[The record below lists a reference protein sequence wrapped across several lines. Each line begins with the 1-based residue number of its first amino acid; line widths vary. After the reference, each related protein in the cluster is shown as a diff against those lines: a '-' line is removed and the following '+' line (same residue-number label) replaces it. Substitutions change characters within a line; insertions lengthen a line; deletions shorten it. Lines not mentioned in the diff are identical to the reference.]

1 MSDEKLVT
9 KLDKFIVIALN
20 NYCHVENPWDEL
32 KKVTGDDYDDIIS
45 KKSVCP
51 DLVIYN
57 KEFNKNECFYPVIKK
72 NNPFPRVKFYIR
84 KKKLKN
90 NSLQNFKDI
99 NEKENKKNDDNYI
112 KNDFI
117 VNKKI
122 YNDKIFQNFI
132 INRYVNKYI
141 ENGFN
146 NSEDNKEV
154 VDFDTIINNNKE
166 RRNWEIKDKDKNGVI
181 NYFNSEQLYYF
192 LNEKLNDKDFNYDFY
207 IRDSVS
213 DQYFYN
219 IPFVYDSLKRNL
231 KI

>member
-1 MSDEKLVT
+1 MNVS
-9 KLDKFIVIALN
+9 N
-20 NYCHVENPWDEL
+20 
-32 KKVTGDDYDDIIS
+32 
-45 KKSVCP
+45 
-51 DLVIYN
+51 
-57 KEFNKNECFYPVIKK
+57 
-72 NNPFPRVKFYIR
+72 
-84 KKKLKN
+84 
-90 NSLQNFKDI
+90 
-99 NEKENKKNDDNYI
+99 NYI

>member
-1 MSDEKLVT
+1 MNVS
-9 KLDKFIVIALN
+9 N
-20 NYCHVENPWDEL
+20 
-32 KKVTGDDYDDIIS
+32 
-45 KKSVCP
+45 
-51 DLVIYN
+51 
-57 KEFNKNECFYPVIKK
+57 
-72 NNPFPRVKFYIR
+72 
-84 KKKLKN
+84 
-90 NSLQNFKDI
+90 
-99 NEKENKKNDDNYI
+99 NYI

-192 LNEKLNDKDFNYDFY
+192 LNEKLNDKDFNYEFY

-219 IPFVYDSLKRNL
+219 IRLAYDSLKRNL